1 MDLTRK
7 QLQTCEE
14 KEKKL
19 QKEMIKGPKE
29 VGPTQ
34 DRLQQAVDAKNLAET
49 ERKYYIYINK
59 YKQVHVTSMLHM
71 AA

>member
-7 QLQTCEE
+7 QLQMCEE

-19 QKEMIKGPKE
+19 QKEMVKGPKE
-29 VGPTQ
+29 VGLTQ

-49 ERKYYIYINK
+49 ERE
-59 YKQVHVTSMLHM
+59 
-71 AA
+71 